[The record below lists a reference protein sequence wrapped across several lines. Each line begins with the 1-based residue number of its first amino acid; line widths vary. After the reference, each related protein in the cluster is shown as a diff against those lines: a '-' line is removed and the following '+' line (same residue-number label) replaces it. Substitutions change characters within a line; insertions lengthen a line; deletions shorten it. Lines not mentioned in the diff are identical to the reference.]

1 MQIQVNTDNHI
12 EGRQALEDYVKT
24 TIASSLDRFSTRITR
39 IEVHLSDENGDK
51 HGQHDKRCVIEARL
65 AGRKPSAVTC
75 DAGTLQAAITGG
87 IDKLKTS
94 IERTLGRLSDH
105 HERGEE

>member
-12 EGRQALEDYVKT
+12 DGRQALEDYVKT
-24 TIASSLDRFSTRITR
+24 TIATSLDRFSTRITR

-51 HGQHDKRCVIEARL
+51 HGQDDKRCVIEARL
-65 AGRKPSAVTC
+65 AGLKPSAVTC
-75 DAGTLQAAITGG
+75 DAESLQLAISGG

-94 IERTLGRLSDH
+94 LERTLGRLNAH
-105 HERGEE
+105 NERG